1 MSDINTADNT
11 PSNNTA
17 SAANTAN
24 TELVSA
30 LTGVTHQISRVLEQQ
45 AQKDKKVNRAGML
58 KWAVI
63 GVGVLGYLGIV
74 GSATGKFESKPAEYI
89 SVIPM
94 YGEIAEG
101 KDMSADVM
109 NPLLKSSFEDKNSK
123 AVVLYINSPGGSPVQ
138 SSMIYNQIMRLKKEH
153 NKKVFVVGKDL
164 VASGGYYIASAAD
177 TILVDKSTIIGSI
190 GVISGGF
197 GFTGA
202 MEKLGVERRVITAGE
217 SKNLLDPFSPATEKG
232 KAVIQGMT
240 QEIHENFKEAVKTG
254 RGSRL
259 KAAETP
265 DMFSGRIWTGAA
277 SLKVGI
283 ADGIGDIDT
292 VKKLTGVKDALLV
305 QPSRSPFDAILKG
318 VGTKVGAS
326 LAEGVVSQLHTEANT
341 TNLE

>member
-1 MSDINTADNT
+1 MSDIQE
-11 PSNNTA
+11 NNPA
-17 SAANTAN
+17 STSTENK
-24 TELVSA
+24 ELVTA
-30 LTGVTHQISRVLEQQ
+30 LAKATNMMGTALEQHAKHQEHVAKKQKQ
-45 AQKDKKVNRAGML
+45 AHVLSLVRWG
-58 KWAVI
+58 VI
-63 GVGVLGYLGIV
+63 GLGVVGYLGLIA
-74 GSATGKFESKPAEYI
+74 SASGKLDSRPDEYLA
-89 SVIPM
+89 VVPM

-109 NPLLKSSFEDKNSK
+109 NPLLRASFEDKHSK

-138 SSMIYNQIMRLKKEH
+138 SSLIYNQIMRLKKEY

-202 MEKLGVERRVITAGE
+202 MEKLGIERRVITAGE
-217 SKNLLDPFSPATEKG
+217 SKNLLDPFSPASEKG

-240 QEIHENFKEAVKTG
+240 QEIHENFKEAVKAG
-254 RGSRL
+254 RGTRL
-259 KAAETP
+259 KVAETP
-265 DMFSGRIWTGAA
+265 DLFSGRIWTGTA

-292 VKKLTGVKDALLV
+292 VKQMTKVKEV
-305 QPSRSPFDAILKG
+305 VVMQPTRSPFENLFKG
-318 VGTKVGAS
+318 VGTKMGAS
-326 LAEGVVSQLHTEANT
+326 LADGAISQLQSQSS
-341 TNLE
+341 NLE